1 MVVSS
6 SLVAAKKNGAEINLS
21 SIWSE
26 LLQDDKNLDS
36 KLTTS
41 PLMLTMD
48 SSSAINHS
56 DYQENEIKDEIFNTQ
71 DREFISG
78 KRYWD
83 TLNSHFKQLL

>member
-1 MVVSS
+1 M
-6 SLVAAKKNGAEINLS
+6 
-21 SIWSE
+21 
-26 LLQDDKNLDS
+26 QDDKNLDS

-41 PLMLTMD
+41 PPMLTMD

-56 DYQENEIKDEIFNTQ
+56 DFQENEIKDEIFNTQ

-83 TLNSHFKQLL
+83 TLNSYFKQSLT